1 MPLLLLEVAQPGVP
15 WTASVKTR
23 VTPIFELAA
32 SVSLEPWC
40 PPWLSTRSQSNLWQ
54 CVEQQGSPG
63 RTHHGWNTPP
73 LGG

>member
-15 WTASVKTR
+15 RTASVKTR

-54 CVEQQGSPG
+54 SVEQQGSPG